1 MSGDRGFQFVD
12 TNILVY
18 AYDSEAGLKHERARR
33 LLAALWR
40 EERGCV
46 SIQVLQEFY
55 VVVTRKIPRPLP
67 SHVASQII
75 ADLGLWRVHQPHVAD
90 ILNAVDLQH
99 RYALSFWDAMILQ
112 SALVLDC
119 SVLWSED
126 LSHLQIYHQI
136 QVRNPFADG

>member
-1 MSGDRGFQFVD
+1 MSGDLDLQFID
-12 TNILVY
+12 TNVLVY
-18 AYDSEAGLKHERARR
+18 AYDSEAGLKHERARQ
-33 LLAALWR
+33 LLSTLWR

-55 VVVTRKIPRPLP
+55 VVVTRKIAKPLP

-90 ILNAVDLQH
+90 ILNAIDLQQ
-99 RYALSFWDAMILQ
+99 RYGLSFWDAMIIQ
-112 SALVLDC
+112 SALALDC

-126 LSHLQIYHQI
+126 MNHLQIYHQI
-136 QVRNPFADG
+136 QVRNPFVGA